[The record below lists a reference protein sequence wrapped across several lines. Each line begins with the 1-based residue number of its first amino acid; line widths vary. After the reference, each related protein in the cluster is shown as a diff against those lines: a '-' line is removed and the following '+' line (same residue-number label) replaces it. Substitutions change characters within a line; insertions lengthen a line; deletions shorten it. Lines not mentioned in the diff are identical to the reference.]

1 MEPEWL
7 SYAQV
12 GDRLGITPEA
22 ARSRAKRLR
31 WRRQTANDGKTLVL
45 VALEPRPPGVLPVT
59 SRPSPGGK
67 AIDPALVSALESHI
81 KTLLGENEAL
91 KEQLSASGARL
102 AAAEGRAEQEAEKT
116 GKAIA
121 AFSDLARR
129 LNALAQERARPWWL
143 WLRITGGR
151 EAKVGRVA

>member
-22 ARSRAKRLR
+22 AQSRAKRLR

-91 KEQLSASGARL
+91 KEQLWASGERL
-102 AAAEGRAEQEAEKT
+102 AAAEGRAEREAEKT

-143 WLRITGGR
+143 WLRITAGR
-151 EAKVGRVA
+151 EAKMRRVA